1 MNVNKVKKIVT
12 PALVV
17 IGLIVVNGFY
27 WIFSDVQTKCVEKI
41 AKGEPISYYDKFSIS
56 TLHLGMCTI
65 GSLYCSEA
73 AWANFKMLTTDQDT
87 VYLHSNKWLTPKVKA
102 RFANQQLGRMAWN
115 GDSDYAL
122 KSPEKD
128 GAILLN
134 WCMLD
139 ERVIDGK
146 ECYVA
151 ECDYTWKVPS
161 KTTFKITKKFSIVVY
176 EQLFYEL
183 EKTRVLHPFK
193 LVCYFEK
200 KT

>member
-41 AKGEPISYYDKFSIS
+41 AKGESISYYDKFSIS
-56 TLHLGMCTI
+56 TLHLGMCSI

-102 RFANQQLGRMAWN
+102 RFANQQLGRMAWD

-134 WCMLD
+134 WCVLD

-161 KTTFKITKKFSIVVY
+161 KTTFKITKDFSIVVY

-183 EKTRVLHPFK
+183 EKTGVLHPFK